1 LIGLFVVRSLSVW
14 SSCRFSPP
22 EKTQDEIPI
31 PADSNRADVSESSNS
46 AWWYGV
52 VLFPL
57 APVFRLV
64 ALLGVTAFAS
74 TATTEYGVLVAIG
87 AWFLTVIGS
96 WLAILLSGVVLV
108 SLYFDTRTLADG
120 GWSPTRLAVIS
131 AGVVHFVA
139 GFLSP
144 LYVVSVPSLLYYS
157 YHRHKAD

>member
-1 LIGLFVVRSLSVW
+1 M
-14 SSCRFSPP
+14 
-22 EKTQDEIPI
+22 
-31 PADSNRADVSESSNS
+31 SESSSS

-57 APVFRLV
+57 APVFKLV
-64 ALLGVTAFAS
+64 ARFGVTTFAS
-74 TATTEYGVLVAIG
+74 TATTEHGVPVAIV
-87 AWFLTVIGS
+87 AWLLALISS
-96 WLAILLSGVVLV
+96 WLAILLGVVVLV

-120 GWSPTRLAVIS
+120 DWSPTRLAGIG

-157 YHRHKAD
+157 YRRRRAD